1 MSRPDRP
8 KSTARTPETAFDS
21 LFMWVEECRPNV
33 DMTEVDCPVDG
44 CDYSGEASSVEAHIS
59 SSTDDG
65 HSGKAGSEY
74 REELQGDG
82 PAEEEPEES
91 DGPEPMTADDL
102 AETAEQDDEGDTKA
116 YLLIGG
122 AVLLLYLIGSGSNS
136 GGPANV

>member
-1 MSRPDRP
+1 
-8 KSTARTPETAFDS
+8 
-21 LFMWVEECRPNV
+21 
-33 DMTEVDCPVDG
+33 MTEVDCPVDG

-59 SSTDDG
+59 SSIDDG

-82 PAEEEPEES
+82 PVEEEPEGS

-102 AETAEQDDEGDTKA
+102 AETAEQDDGGDTKA